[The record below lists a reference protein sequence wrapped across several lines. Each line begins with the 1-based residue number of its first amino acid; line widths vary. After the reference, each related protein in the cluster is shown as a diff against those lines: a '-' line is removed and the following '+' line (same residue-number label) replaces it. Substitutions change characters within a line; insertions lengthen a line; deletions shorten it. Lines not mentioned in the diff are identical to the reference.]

1 MKKKPPKTEYTVTE
15 AAAEIGCSRSTVN
28 RLVRQ
33 MDLGRMIAR
42 IHVLSP
48 EDVETLRAVGV
59 KEAGNPDWIALRK
72 VEPVAEAPK
81 KKPKS
86 KP

>member
-1 MKKKPPKTEYTVTE
+1 MKKQPPKTEYTVTE
-15 AAAEIGCSRSTVN
+15 AAAELGCSRSTVN

-33 MDLGRMIAR
+33 MNLGRMIAR

-48 EDVETLRAVGV
+48 EDVERIRAVGV
-59 KEAGNPDWIALRK
+59 KERGNPDWIALRK
-72 VEPVAEAPK
+72 VEPAAEVPK
-81 KKPKS
+81 KKPKG